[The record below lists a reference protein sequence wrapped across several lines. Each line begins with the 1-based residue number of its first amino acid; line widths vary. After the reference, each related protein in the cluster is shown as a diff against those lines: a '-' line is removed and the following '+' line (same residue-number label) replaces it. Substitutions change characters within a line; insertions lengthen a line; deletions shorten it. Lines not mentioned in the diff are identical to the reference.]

1 MESHTL
7 ILSPNPKPLKV
18 DPEKLHEFF
27 SKTAERLGGKG
38 KADNATL
45 WSSMNSLKDKS
56 NSFKFWLI
64 TPAEVNKCIKTL
76 CNDCSTS
83 SNNIPV
89 SFVKPAVAEYL
100 KSALIFS

>member
-1 MESHTL
+1 MGKIQTNEEQNQKGYQREKDKFLLKSVPIKKQYMESHTL

-45 WSSMNSLKDKS
+45 
-56 NSFKFWLI
+56 
-64 TPAEVNKCIKTL
+64 
-76 CNDCSTS
+76 
-83 SNNIPV
+83 
-89 SFVKPAVAEYL
+89 
-100 KSALIFS
+100 